1 LGFGGLLRE
10 YRGGMLVVQSNTRF
24 QVRPLYLQVRDALLE
39 RIKDGRWK
47 PGANL
52 PSEIDL
58 YRQLGVSLGTLRKA
72 LSVLETEQLIIRE
85 PGRGTFVRDHQAGS
99 ALGRFNPIRGAD
111 GAPLRGQ
118 VRSRKV
124 DLALPTP
131 AERNA
136 LRLKAG
142 DQVVRISRV
151 RVLNERPFAYEQSSL
166 SERRFPGLAGE
177 AAFPDELEELARD
190 RGVILARA
198 EAKVRLAPAS
208 AAAAQALSL
217 AERTPVLS
225 VERVAFDTDHEPIET
240 LTAYYDLRDEYCRLD
255 LR

>member
-1 LGFGGLLRE
+1 
-10 YRGGMLVVQSNTRF
+10 MPAVQSDIKF

-72 LSVLETEQLIIRE
+72 LSVLESEQIIVRE
-85 PGRGTFVRDHQAGS
+85 PGRGTFVKDHQAGH

-118 VRSRKV
+118 VRSRKIRLV
-124 DLALPTP
+124 APTP
-131 AERNA
+131 AERAA
-136 LRLKAG
+136 LRLQSG
-142 DQVVRISRV
+142 DQVVRIQRLRV
-151 RVLNERPFAYEQSSL
+151 HAGRPFAYEQVSVSD
-166 SERRFPGLAGE
+166 RRFPGLAE
-177 AAFPDELEELARD
+177 QADIPDELEDLAQD

-208 AAAAQALSL
+208 AAAAQALAL
-217 AERTPVLS
+217 AERTPLLAL
-225 VERVAFDTDHEPIET
+225 ERIAFDADHEPVEAM
-240 LTAYYDLRDEYCRLD
+240 TAYYDLREEYCYLEMR
-255 LR
+255 

>member
-1 LGFGGLLRE
+1 
-10 YRGGMLVVQSNTRF
+10 
-24 QVRPLYLQVRDALLE
+24 
-39 RIKDGRWK
+39 
-47 PGANL
+47 
-52 PSEIDL
+52 
-58 YRQLGVSLGTLRKA
+58 
-72 LSVLETEQLIIRE
+72 
-85 PGRGTFVRDHQAGS
+85 
-99 ALGRFNPIRGAD
+99 
-111 GAPLRGQ
+111 
-118 VRSRKV
+118 
-124 DLALPTP
+124 
-131 AERNA
+131 
-136 LRLKAG
+136 
-142 DQVVRISRV
+142 
-151 RVLNERPFAYEQSSL
+151 VLNERPFAYEQSSL

-240 LTAYYDLRDEYCRLD
+240 MTAYYDLRDEYCRLD

>member
-1 LGFGGLLRE
+1 
-10 YRGGMLVVQSNTRF
+10 MLAVHSHTRF
-24 QVRPLYLQVRDALLE
+24 QIKPLYMQVRDALLE

-47 PGANL
+47 PGATL

-72 LSVLETEQLIIRE
+72 LGVLESEHLIVRE
-85 PGRGTFVRDHQAGS
+85 PGRGTFVRDHQAAQ
-99 ALGRFNPIRGAD
+99 ALGRFNPLRGSD

-131 AERNA
+131 AERAA
-136 LRLKAG
+136 LRLQAG
-142 DQVVRISRV
+142 EQVVRIHRI
-151 RVLNERPFAYEQSSL
+151 RVLDERPFAHEQISL
-166 SERRFPGLAGE
+166 AERRFPGLAGQAE
-177 AAFPDELEELARD
+177 FPNELEQLAQE

-198 EAKVRLAPAS
+198 EAKVRLASASPAT
-208 AAAAQALSL
+208 AQALSL
-217 AERTPVLS
+217 AERAPVLS
-225 VERVAFDTDHEPIET
+225 VERLTFDTDHEPVEA
-240 LTAYYDLRDEYCRLD
+240 LTAYYNLRDEYCRLE

>member
-1 LGFGGLLRE
+1 
-10 YRGGMLVVQSNTRF
+10 MLAVQSNTRF

-85 PGRGTFVRDHQAGS
+85 PGRGTFVRDHQAGQ

-118 VRSRKV
+118 VRSRQVKI
-124 DLALPTP
+124 APPTP
-131 AERNA
+131 AERSA

-142 DQVVRISRV
+142 DQVVRIDRI
-151 RVLNERPFAYEQSSL
+151 RVLNERPFAYEQVSL
-166 SERRFPGLAGE
+166 SERRFPGLAGG

-190 RGVILARA
+190 RGLILARA
-198 EAKVRLAPAS
+198 EAKVRLTAAS
-208 AAAAQALSL
+208 GAAAQALSL
-217 AERTPVLS
+217 TEHAPVLS
-225 VERVAFDTDHEPIET
+225 VERVAFDTDHEPIEAM
-240 LTAYYDLRDEYCRLD
+240 TAYYDLHDEYCRLD

>member
-1 LGFGGLLRE
+1 
-10 YRGGMLVVQSNTRF
+10 MLAVQGNTRF

-47 PGANL
+47 PGTNL

-72 LSVLETEQLIIRE
+72 LSVLEAEQLITRE
-85 PGRGTFVRDHQAGS
+85 PGRGTFVRDHQAGQ
-99 ALGRFNPIRGAD
+99 ALGRFNPIRDAD

-118 VRSRKV
+118 VTSRKV
-124 DLALPTP
+124 KLAQPTL
-131 AERNA
+131 AERSA

-142 DQVVRISRV
+142 DQVVRIHRIRV
-151 RVLNERPFAYEQSSL
+151 YDERPFAYEQISL
-166 SERRFPGLAGE
+166 SERRFPGLAGQT
-177 AAFPDELEELARD
+177 AFPDELEELAQNQ
-190 RGVILARA
+190 GMILARA
-198 EAKVRLAPAS
+198 EAKVRLASAS

-217 AERTPVLS
+217 AEGTPVLS
-225 VERVAFDTDHEPIET
+225 VERLAFDTDHEPIEAM
-240 LTAYYDLRDEYCRLD
+240 TAYYDLRDEYCRVD